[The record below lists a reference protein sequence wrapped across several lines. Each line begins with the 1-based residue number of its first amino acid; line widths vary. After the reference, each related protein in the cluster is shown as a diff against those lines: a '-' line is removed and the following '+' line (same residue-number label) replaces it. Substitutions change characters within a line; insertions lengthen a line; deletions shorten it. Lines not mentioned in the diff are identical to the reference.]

1 MRLLKVSILLCTVAI
16 ACTKQQTGG
25 GGGSG
30 GRGAAGG
37 AGSGGSVAGT
47 TSSSTTGGRAGS
59 SGSAGATGGGGTTGA
74 AGSGGSAAGGTTS
87 GSTASPSS
95 GGTTG
100 GSGGSSTASSGG
112 AAGSGGT
119 SGTGGASGNSA
130 TAGTGG
136 NSGTASAGGTTGRG
150 GSGASGGSTAGSG
163 GTAGAG
169 GTTSRGGSGGSS
181 GAGGTGGSSG
191 TAGSGGASGTTGT
204 GGSSGT
210 AGTAGSGGSAGA
222 GGSGGSAGAGGTAGI
237 GSLQGFAC
245 STING
250 TSSQQLFTT
259 WYTAWSAKYYVT
271 CGTNMARI
279 KGCNGDDNTCSEGM
293 GYGML
298 LTVAAGDQTAFDRL
312 NLFRKALGAEY
323 NKVYTSGGLMAW
335 NSGNTCPPSAS
346 GGNANN
352 APDGDLDAAMALV
365 QASKRWPGGTYKD
378 DALALIDGIWA
389 NNIGTSGANPYVG
402 AGTVNLK
409 DKSFMSYWTLGYFQ
423 VFARF
428 VTDATKQQNWKG
440 LAARGYTLLKTI
452 QANPACNGEFPESVQ
467 IDGTLWNGDPCD
479 FGYDSCR
486 VPWRLAADYVWF
498 GTADSKT
505 MLDSLRTNVVKDNPV
520 TSARQQNSAFVGGLA
535 LSGVSA
541 DQATI
546 NDFCKKW
553 VDAKT
558 AAGSFDD
565 SPYFQNTL
573 AVLYLLVAGG
583 LFDRVVTP

>member
-210 AGTAGSGGSAGA
+210 AGTA
-222 GGSGGSAGAGGTAGI
+222 GSGGSAGAGGTAGI

-541 DQATI
+541 DQATM

>member
-1 MRLLKVSILLCTVAI
+1 M
-16 ACTKQQTGG
+16 
-25 GGGSG
+25 
-30 GRGAAGG
+30 
-37 AGSGGSVAGT
+37 
-47 TSSSTTGGRAGS
+47 
-59 SGSAGATGGGGTTGA
+59 
-74 AGSGGSAAGGTTS
+74 
-87 GSTASPSS
+87 
-95 GGTTG
+95 
-100 GSGGSSTASSGG
+100 
-112 AAGSGGT
+112 
-119 SGTGGASGNSA
+119 
-130 TAGTGG
+130 
-136 NSGTASAGGTTGRG
+136 
-150 GSGASGGSTAGSG
+150 
-163 GTAGAG
+163 
-169 GTTSRGGSGGSS
+169 
-181 GAGGTGGSSG
+181 
-191 TAGSGGASGTTGT
+191 
-204 GGSSGT
+204 
-210 AGTAGSGGSAGA
+210 
-222 GGSGGSAGAGGTAGI
+222 

-250 TSSQQLFTT
+250 TSSQQVFTN
-259 WYTAWSAKYYVT
+259 WYTTWSAKYYVT
-271 CGTNMARI
+271 CGTDMARI

-298 LTVAAGDQTAFDRL
+298 LSVAAGDQTAFDRL
-312 NLFRKALGAEY
+312 NRFRKALGAEY

-335 NSGNTCPPSAS
+335 NSGNSCPPSAS

-365 QASKRWPGGTYKD
+365 QASKRWPIGTYKD
-378 DALALIDGIWA
+378 DALSLMDGIWA
-389 NNIGTSGANPYVG
+389 NNIGTSGGNPYVG

-440 LAARGYTLLKTI
+440 LATRGYTLLKTI

-498 GTADSKT
+498 GTADSKA
-505 MLDSLRTNVVKDNPV
+505 MLDSLRTNVVKGDPV
-520 TSARQQNSAFVGGLA
+520 NSARQKNSAFVGGLA
-535 LSGVSA
+535 LSAVSA
-541 DQATI
+541 DQATM

-558 AAGSFDD
+558 AGGSYDD

>member
-1 MRLLKVSILLCTVAI
+1 MRLFTVSIFLCGGAL
-16 ACTKQQTGG
+16 ACAKQQTGGSGGSGGGEVAGGATASSATGGKTGGSGAGGVTGGGGAGTGGILGTSGAAGSGGTVRTGGSGGTSGEGGTSGATGSGGAAGSSGTTSSGG

-30 GRGAAGG
+30 GAAG
-37 AGSGGSVAGT
+37 
-47 TSSSTTGGRAGS
+47 
-59 SGSAGATGGGGTTGA
+59 
-74 AGSGGSAAGGTTS
+74 
-87 GSTASPSS
+87 
-95 GGTTG
+95 
-100 GSGGSSTASSGG
+100 
-112 AAGSGGT
+112 
-119 SGTGGASGNSA
+119 
-130 TAGTGG
+130 
-136 NSGTASAGGTTGRG
+136 AGGTTGRG
-150 GSGASGGSTAGSG
+150 GSGGSGGASGASRSSGTASVGGSGGIAGAGGSSGAAGTGGSGGTAGTGGSG

-169 GTTSRGGSGGSS
+169 GSGGE
-181 GAGGTGGSSG
+181 
-191 TAGSGGASGTTGT
+191 
-204 GGSSGT
+204 
-210 AGTAGSGGSAGA
+210 AGA
-222 GGSGGSAGAGGTAGI
+222 GGAAGMV
-237 GSLQGFAC
+237 SLQGFAC
-245 STING
+245 STISG
-250 TSSQQLFTT
+250 TSSQQLFTD
-259 WYTAWSAKYYVT
+259 WYGKWSAKYYVT
-271 CGTNMARI
+271 CGTDMARI

-298 LTVAAGDQTAFDRL
+298 LSVAAGDQTAFDRL
-312 NLFRKALGAEY
+312 NRFRKALGAEY

-335 NSGNTCPPSAS
+335 NSGNSCPPSAS

-365 QASKRWPGGTYKD
+365 QASKRWPIGTYKD
-378 DALALIDGIWA
+378 DALSLMDGIWA
-389 NNIGTSGANPYVG
+389 NNIGTSGGNPYVG

-440 LAARGYTLLKTI
+440 LATRGYTLLKTI

-498 GTADSKT
+498 GTADSKA
-505 MLDSLRTNVVKDNPV
+505 MLDSLRTNVVKGDPV
-520 TSARQQNSAFVGGLA
+520 NSARQKNSAFVGGLA

-541 DQATI
+541 DQATM

-558 AAGSFDD
+558 AGGSYDD

>member
-1 MRLLKVSILLCTVAI
+1 MRLFKVSILLCAAAI
-16 ACTKQQTGG
+16 ACAKQQTGG

-30 GRGAAGG
+30 GGGAAGG
-37 AGSGGSVAGT
+37 ATGSSV
-47 TSSSTTGGRAGS
+47 TGGRTGGSGAG
-59 SGSAGATGGGGTTGA
+59 GVTGGGGTTSTSN
-74 AGSGGSAAGGTTS
+74 SGGSAAGGT
-87 GSTASPSS
+87 S
-95 GGTTG
+95 GGGTAGAAAGGATG
-100 GSGGSSTASSGG
+100 GSGNSSTSSSGG
-112 AAGSGGT
+112 AGGSGGAT
-119 SGTGGASGNSA
+119 VTGGTTKTGGAGGSSA
-130 TAGTGG
+130 TAG
-136 NSGTASAGGTTGRG
+136 SG
-150 GSGASGGSTAGSG
+150 GSG

-169 GTTSRGGSGGSS
+169 GSSATASSGGSGGTPSAGGSGGTAGVGGTTSKGGSGGSS

-191 TAGSGGASGTTGT
+191 TAGT
-204 GGSSGT
+204 GGSGST
-210 AGTAGSGGSAGA
+210 AGATGSGGSAGT
-222 GGSGGSAGAGGTAGI
+222 GGTAGT

-245 STING
+245 SIING
-250 TSSQQLFTT
+250 TSTQQLFTS
-259 WYTAWSAKYYVT
+259 WYTTWSAKYYVT
-271 CGTNMARI
+271 CGTDLARI

-298 LTVAAGDQTAFDRL
+298 LSVAAGDQTAFDRL
-312 NLFRKALGAEY
+312 NRFRKALGAEY
-323 NKVYTSGGLMAW
+323 NKAYTSGGLMAW

-365 QASKRWPGGTYKD
+365 QASKRWPTGTYKD

-389 NNIGTSGANPYVG
+389 NNIGTSGSNPYLG

-440 LAARGYTLLKTI
+440 LATRGYTLLKTI

-486 VPWRLAADYVWF
+486 VPWRLATDYAWF

-505 MLDSLRTNVVKDNPV
+505 MLDSLRTNVVKGNPV

-541 DQATI
+541 DQATM

-558 AAGSFDD
+558 AGGSYDD
-565 SPYFQNTL
+565 NPYFQNTL

>member
-1 MRLLKVSILLCTVAI
+1 MRSFKVSILLCVVAV
-16 ACTKQQTGG
+16 ACAKQQTGG
-25 GGGSG
+25 GGGSDSG
-30 GRGAAGG
+30 GAAGG
-37 AGSGGSVAGT
+37 RAGSGGSAAGT
-47 TSSSTTGGRAGS
+47 TSSSATGGRTGGSGAG
-59 SGSAGATGGGGTTGA
+59 GLTGGGGTTGA
-74 AGSGGSAAGGTTS
+74 ANSGGSTAGAGG
-87 GSTASPSS
+87 
-95 GGTTG
+95 GGATG
-100 GSGGSSTASSGG
+100 GSGGSTTASSGG
-112 AAGSGGT
+112 AGGSGGVAVTGGT
-119 SGTGGASGNSA
+119 SG
-130 TAGTGG
+130 
-136 NSGTASAGGTTGRG
+136 GGT
-150 GSGASGGSTAGSG
+150 TAGSG
-163 GTAGAG
+163 GTGGTAGAGGTNGRGGSGGSSAGTGGSGGVAGAG

-181 GAGGTGGSSG
+181 GAGGTAGNGG
-191 TAGSGGASGTTGT
+191 TAGT

-210 AGTAGSGGSAGA
+210 AGTGGSGGTAGAAGSGGTAST
-222 GGSGGSAGAGGTAGI
+222 GGTAGT
-237 GSLQGFAC
+237 GGLQGYAC

-250 TSSQQLFTT
+250 TSAQQLFTN
-259 WYTAWSAKYYVT
+259 WYTTWSAKYYVT
-271 CGTNMARI
+271 CGTDMARI
-279 KGCNGDDNTCSEGM
+279 KGCNGDDNTCSEAM

-312 NLFRKALGAEY
+312 NSFRKALGAEY

-335 NSGNTCPPSAS
+335 NSGNTCPPSAT

-365 QASKRWPGGTYKD
+365 QASKRWPTGTYKN
-378 DALALIDGIWA
+378 DALAVIDGIWA
-389 NNIGTSGANPYVG
+389 NNIGTSGSNPYVG

-409 DKSFMSYWTLGYFQ
+409 DKSYMSYWTLGYFQ

-440 LAARGYTLLKTI
+440 LATRGYQVLKTI

-486 VPWRLAADYVWF
+486 VPWRLAADYAWF

-505 MLDSLRTNVVKDNPV
+505 MLDSLRTNVVKGNPV

-541 DQATI
+541 DQATM
-546 NDFCKKW
+546 DDYCKKW

-558 AAGSFDD
+558 AGGSFDD
-565 SPYFQNTL
+565 SPYLQNTL

-583 LFDRVVTP
+583 LFDRVVAP